1 MLEKTSTGKQYETF
15 ETPLAVDPGARALLD
30 AMEAPGLLLDL
41 KENILYA
48 NTAALEELPAAT
60 IGTPISFCVRHPAL
74 LDALNK
80 ARQSAL
86 PQKVEVQ
93 QSFPNPVWYSINVA
107 PLDLPFMGKTQSAML
122 VTLQNRTEQR
132 RIEAMRVD
140 FVANASHE
148 LRTPLTSLVGFIDT
162 LLGPAA
168 DDEEARVRFLKI
180 MQVQAERMS
189 TLIDDLI
196 SLSRIELRQHVR
208 PTGRVDLVTI
218 LREVV
223 EGLQNQISQ
232 AGVQVNLD
240 VPEET
245 VEVTGDRNELY
256 EVFENLLDNAAKY
269 GSGGGKIDVR
279 LAKVSGRQKF
289 SWMVSITDYGAG
301 IAREHVPRLTERF
314 YRVDAQSSREKKG
327 TGLGLAIVK
336 HIVNRH
342 RGLLAITSEV
352 DKGTRVEVLLS
363 S

>member
-1 MLEKTSTGKQYETF
+1 MLEKTNTDKQQKSAQ
-15 ETPLAVDPGARALLD
+15 TPIAANPTARALLD

-41 KENILYA
+41 KENIIYA
-48 NTAALEELPAAT
+48 NPAALEELPAAT
-60 IGTPISFCVRHPAL
+60 IGTPISFSVRHPAL

-80 ARQSAL
+80 ARQSGM
-86 PQKVEVQ
+86 PQKVAVQ

-107 PLDLPFMGKTQSAML
+107 PLDLPYQDEVQSAML
-122 VTLQNRTEQR
+122 VTVENRTEQR

-168 DDEEARVRFLKI
+168 NDKEARVRFLKI

-208 PTGRVDLVTI
+208 PTGRVDLGTI

-223 EGLQNQISQ
+223 EGLQNQIGQ

-240 VPEET
+240 LPAAM

-269 GSGGGKIDVR
+269 GADGKKIDVR
-279 LAKVSGRQKF
+279 LAKVANRQKF
-289 SWMVSITDYGAG
+289 SFMVSITDYGAG
-301 IAREHVPRLTERF
+301 IAKEHVPRLTERF

-336 HIVNRH
+336 HIINRH
-342 RGLLAITSEV
+342 RGLLTITSEV

-363 S
+363 A